1 MHKYRTEVT
10 EAAQALEKD
19 FELSNITDLRRDLLP
34 IVDRLQTK
42 PAERYLILKHGRPQ
56 AVLMSFQTY
65 NLVKKAMNL
74 IGSDASKKSAV
85 DEALARLRTER
96 SPAQVSSAEAAEEAL
111 IEEVAAAPID
121 EAAFAQPSPIDDAA
135 SEQGASEE
143 AADEEA
149 ASE

>member
-74 IGSDASKKSAV
+74 IDSDASKKSAV
-85 DEALARLRTER
+85 DEALARLRSER
-96 SPAQVSSAEAAEEAL
+96 SRVSSAEAAEEAL

-121 EAAFAQPSPIDDAA
+121 EAAFAQPAPIDDAA